1 MANISTYLEQIMAA
15 IFGKDVRKSIHDAI
29 DIINKVSEVTLLA
42 GTDVDSPS
50 SSVEGFY
57 DGSLYMNLDEW
68 ELWRCTGTAWENL
81 GKFGGH
87 DGNSIV
93 SVTKTG
99 VDPDHANV
107 DIYTITYSD
116 ISPTT
121 FEITNGIDGTH
132 GSVWYK
138 GTALTGTGT
147 TTGYPGVETDL
158 YLNSSTGYIYQ
169 CIQTGDGTT
178 ARWDYVMAMSGGGG
192 GASNLDDLG
201 DVTLTSEHANQKLRN
216 NGSVWI
222 NVDDDL
228 WTSPQTCSPNDTTKT
243 FTGCDPN
250 RAYDAY
256 FECANGVQSPA
267 IISMHNDATT
277 PTSIIVTFKPVTEEQ
292 AGGPSGTSCK
302 LKLRGF
308 SNDLNN

>member
-93 SVTKTG
+93 SITKTG
-99 VDPDHANV
+99 VDPDHANI

-121 FEITNGIDGTH
+121 FRITNGIDGTH

-147 TTGYPGVETDL
+147 TTGFPGVETDL

-178 ARWDYVMAMSGGGG
+178 ARWDYVMTMSGGGG

-201 DVTLTSEHANQKLRN
+201 DVHLVSETEHDKLKYEY
-216 NGSVWI
+216 V
-222 NVDDDL
+222 NVSGTNILKWTNVPDDI
-228 WTSPQTCSPNDTTKT
+228 WTDPVVCSENDTTKT
-243 FTGCDPN
+243 ITVPDST

-256 FECANGVQSPA
+256 FECPDGVQGPA
-267 IISMHNDATT
+267 IISMIPASSTT
-277 PTSIIVTFKPVTEEQ
+277 ITVTFKPVTAAQ
-292 AGGPSGTSCK
+292 AGTGQQCK
-302 LKLRGF
+302 LKLRG
-308 SNDLNN
+308 LA